1 MTGFKKILVLGLAA
15 ISALGLSGC
24 TDSDI
29 AFGAGVIVGVIIDD
43 GHHHHRR
50 PNPPR
55 YRKYRRYSE
64 INLSQ
69 LAPAQ
74 RVAVKYDLTLDQA
87 DRLTSE
93 LLKVRAGDLSGLKQ
107 LGFDKSDLVL
117 MVQGHNPSASTL
129 ANLAHALDLD
139 IAQAHELIQ
148 NIKVDVAEAQERML

>member
-1 MTGFKKILVLGLAA
+1 MTGFKKLLVLGLAA
-15 ISALGLSGC
+15 ISALGVSGC
-24 TDSDI
+24 TESDI

-43 GHHHHRR
+43 GGHHHRR

-74 RVAVKYDLTLDQA
+74 RVAIKYDLSLDQA
-87 DRLTSE
+87 QKLTSE
-93 LLKVRAGDLSGLKQ
+93 LLKVQAGDLSGFKH

-117 MVQGHNPSASTL
+117 MAQGHNPSASTL
-129 ANLAHALDLD
+129 ANLAQALDLD